1 MTPLRRGILVW
12 AVLMVAMCAVLMLTA
27 CDLSDVLWNDPPARD
42 TVTVTDTLYLPPP
55 CHHHCYPKPGA

>member
-12 AVLMVAMCAVLMLTA
+12 AVLMVVLVAALALTG

-42 TVTVTDTLYLPPP
+42 TVVVHDTLYLPKP
-55 CHHHCYPKPGA
+55 CHHHCN